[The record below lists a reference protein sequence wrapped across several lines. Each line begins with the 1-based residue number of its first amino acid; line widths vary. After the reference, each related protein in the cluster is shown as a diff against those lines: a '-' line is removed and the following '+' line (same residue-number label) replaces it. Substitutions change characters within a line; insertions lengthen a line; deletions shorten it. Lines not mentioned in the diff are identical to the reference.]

1 VRALVR
7 EYASRKPKFRQEKP
21 MDAIELLRY
30 QVRQTWDWLD
40 MTMSDVTE
48 EEANWQP
55 PGIANSIAAT
65 YAHTMIAADE
75 DFNKVLAGDL
85 QSSRP
90 SPAHPRRRNCVF
102 EGHARGDG
110 VGDAPTHTGET
121 AGDSPIAEGFSP
133 QRVRLPTGRN
143 DAERQFAA

>member
-1 VRALVR
+1 
-7 EYASRKPKFRQEKP
+7 

-48 EEANWQP
+48 EAANWQP

-75 DFNKVLAGDL
+75 DFNKVLAGGQMLLTTAWKDRCGLSDL
-85 QSSRP
+85 P
-90 SPAHPRRRNCVF
+90 PGG
-102 EGHARGDG
+102 EWEWHAWAKRMHMD
-110 VGDAPTHTGET
+110 
-121 AGDSPIAEGFSP
+121 
-133 QRVRLPTGRN
+133 
-143 DAERQFAA
+143 